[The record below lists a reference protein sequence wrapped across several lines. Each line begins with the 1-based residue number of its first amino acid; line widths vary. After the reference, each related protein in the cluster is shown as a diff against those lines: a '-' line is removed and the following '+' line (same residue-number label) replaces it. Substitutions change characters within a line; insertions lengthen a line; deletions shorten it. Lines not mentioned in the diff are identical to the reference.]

1 MTGQYATTGGNA
13 TVQPFQT
20 IERKDIGVLLRVRPQ
35 ITEGGAIRLLIYQE
49 VSRIDSTVSTT
60 TNGLVLSKRAI
71 ESSVIVDD
79 TQVAVLGGLIQDSF
93 ADGSDR
99 VPVLGNLPFVGA
111 LFRYDTR
118 SRQKVNLLI
127 FLKPTVVKT
136 DAQGK
141 AITNERYDYIMKQ
154 QLDSRPEYRY
164 FWNDQTTPVL
174 PPIGQVP
181 GTIEGAVPS
190 NITQPGAPAPPIE
203 PVWPLGPPIGTPPA
217 PAAPPQ
223 PPPK

>member
-1 MTGQYATTGGNA
+1 
-13 TVQPFQT
+13 VQPFQT
-20 IERKDIGVLLRVRPQ
+20 IERKDIGVLLRVKPQ

-49 VSRIDSTVSTT
+49 VSRIDNTVTT
-60 TNGLVLSKRAI
+60 TTSGLVLSKRAL
-71 ESSVIVDD
+71 ESSVVVDD
-79 TQVAVLGGLIQDSF
+79 SQVAVLGGLIQDSY

-118 SRQKVNLLI
+118 SRSKVNLLV
-127 FLKPTVVKT
+127 FLKPTVVRT

-164 FWNDQTTPVL
+164 FWNDQTAPVL
-174 PPIGQVP
+174 PPLGQTP
-181 GTIEGAVPS
+181 TTIDGTMPS
-190 NITQPGAPAPPIE
+190 NVTQPGAPAPPID
-203 PVWPLGPPIGTPPA
+203 PIWPLGPPIGTPPA
-217 PAAPPQ
+217 TSQVPSPPGAPPAAE
-223 PPPK
+223 PPK